1 MRRRSIA
8 ALAVFVPVAI
18 GVVVQRFYPQA
29 WEWLGG
35 YMVVVALMFKSA
47 LLSFWAATKLKFIAF
62 LKGLTFLQ
70 GLYLLVKRWFL
81 DNIFARW
88 LARNV
93 TEPLSAG
100 FRELKHFYAHLNL
113 RAKIRN
119 ILLPILLGGGSV
131 AALYYTGYLDKLL
144 LFTELKVV
152 VISLSKTLLM
162 VLGKVTGFLLDS
174 WITPILE
181 VFALSWFFSWLERT
195 LGRENRLVRTLDA
208 IGRGL
213 NRIVFALAGWN
224 RRYIDPLLND
234 RVHDHSRRFS
244 DALRRYVRDKKI
256 AYEYDQFDRF
266 ERQILGAHIDAY
278 HHFRGMENITDK
290 RELYARINQRT
301 DDNLEIVGFL
311 SRNARGELLPEKV
324 PDSYYHDV
332 FLLEGFA
339 SSHRHGVMTEQRD
352 DPDASDFWVLNT
364 SLYPLTLRS
373 HSGHVPETPIAGQ
386 SLVLIKT
393 DHPQDYA
400 AGDIYGEYRGRTET
414 VVPVEPKR

>member
-1 MRRRSIA
+1 MRRRTIA
-8 ALAVFVPVAI
+8 VLAVFVPVAAA
-18 GVVVQRFYPQA
+18 VVVQHFYPET
-29 WEWLGG
+29 WKLLTG
-35 YMVVVALMFKSA
+35 YMIVVALMFKSA

-70 GLYLLVKRWFL
+70 GLYLLLKRWFL

-100 FRELKHFYAHLNL
+100 FRDLKHFYAHLNL
-113 RAKIRN
+113 RARIRN
-119 ILLPILLGGGSV
+119 IFLPIFLGAGSV
-131 AALYYTGYLDKLL
+131 ATLYYTGYLDKLL

-152 VISLSKTLLM
+152 VISISKTLLM

-195 LGRENRLVRTLDA
+195 LGPDNRLVRALDA

-213 NRIVFALAGWN
+213 NRAVFAFSDWN
-224 RRYIDPLLND
+224 RRYVDPLLND
-234 RVHDHSRRFS
+234 RVHEKSRRLS
-244 DALRRYVRDKKI
+244 DTLRGYVRDKKI
-256 AYEYDQFDRF
+256 AYEYDQFDRL
-266 ERQILGAHIDAY
+266 ERQLLGAHIDAY
-278 HHFRGMENITDK
+278 HTFKGMENITDK
-290 RELYARINQRT
+290 RQLYSRINQRT
-301 DDNLEIVGFL
+301 DDNLEIVGFI

-339 SSHRHGVMTEQRD
+339 SSHRHGIMSEQSD
-352 DPDASDFWVLNT
+352 HPDASDFWVLNT

-373 HSGHVPETPIAGQ
+373 HSGHVPKTPIAGQ

-400 AGDIYGEYRGRTET
+400 AGDIYGEYHGRTET

>member
-1 MRRRSIA
+1 
-8 ALAVFVPVAI
+8 VPVAAA
-18 GVVVQRFYPQA
+18 VVIQHFYPEM
-29 WEWLGG
+29 WKLLTG

-88 LARNV
+88 LARNI

-100 FRELKHFYAHLNL
+100 FRDLKHFYAHLNL
-113 RAKIRN
+113 RAKLRN
-119 ILLPILLGGGSV
+119 IFLPIFLGAGSI

-152 VISLSKTLLM
+152 VISISKTLLM
-162 VLGKVTGFLLDS
+162 VLGKVTGFLLNS

-195 LGRENRLVRTLDA
+195 LGPDNRLVRALDA

-213 NRIVFALAGWN
+213 NRAVFAFSAWN

-234 RVHDHSRRFS
+234 RVHEKSRRFS
-244 DALRRYVRDKKI
+244 AALRRYVRDKKI

-278 HHFRGMENITDK
+278 HHFRGMETITDK

-301 DDNLEIVGFL
+301 DDNLEIVGFI
-311 SRNARGELLPEKV
+311 SRNAKGELLPEKV

-339 SSHRHGVMTEQRD
+339 SSHRHGVMSEQSD
-352 DPDASDFWVLNT
+352 HPDASDFWVLNT
-364 SLYPLTLRS
+364 SLYPFTLRS
-373 HSGHVPETPIAGQ
+373 HSGYVSATPIAGQ

-393 DHPQDYA
+393 NHPQDYA

-414 VVPVEPKR
+414 VIPVEPKR

>member
-1 MRRRSIA
+1 MRRRTIA
-8 ALAVFVPVAI
+8 ALAVFVPVAAA
-18 GVVVQRFYPQA
+18 VVVQHFYPET
-29 WEWLGG
+29 WKLLTG
-35 YMVVVALMFKSA
+35 YMIVVALMFKSA

-100 FRELKHFYAHLNL
+100 FRDLKHFYAHLNL
-113 RAKIRN
+113 RARIRN
-119 ILLPILLGGGSV
+119 IFLPIFLGAGSV

-152 VISLSKTLLM
+152 VISISKTLLM

-195 LGRENRLVRTLDA
+195 LGPDNRLVRALDA

-213 NRIVFALAGWN
+213 NRAVFAFSDWN
-224 RRYIDPLLND
+224 RRYVDPLLND
-234 RVHDHSRRFS
+234 RVHEKSRRLS
-244 DALRRYVRDKKI
+244 DTLRGYVRDKKI
-256 AYEYDQFDRF
+256 AYEYDQFDRL
-266 ERQILGAHIDAY
+266 ERQLLGAHIDAY
-278 HHFRGMENITDK
+278 HTFKGMENITDK
-290 RELYARINQRT
+290 RQLYTRINQRT
-301 DDNLEIVGFL
+301 DDNLEIVGFI

-339 SSHRHGVMTEQRD
+339 SSHRHGIMSEQSD
-352 DPDASDFWVLNT
+352 HPDASDFWVLNT

-373 HSGHVPETPIAGQ
+373 HSGHVNPDRGPIIGIDQ
-386 SLVLIKT
+386 DRPSSGLCRRGYLRGISRT
-393 DHPQDYA
+393 D
-400 AGDIYGEYRGRTET
+400 
-414 VVPVEPKR
+414 